1 MQSEAML
8 NECHSL
14 LQEANDI
21 GNIGPLNEFLATWG
35 QPEHAYI
42 YPNRC
47 SYLGLVQRIV
57 HTVNIFDMWND
68 VYFIDQ
74 ETGDVVQWTA
84 NDKLSDI
91 NIRFVG
97 AGDKEA
103 YGKFVREVISLTC
116 LSSDTFKNLV
126 PFPEGVKY

>member
-57 HTVNIFDMWND
+57 HTVNIFDCNNH
-68 VYFIDQ
+68 VYFINQ
-74 ETGDVVQWTA
+74 ENGVVVHWVATEE
-84 NDKLSDI
+84 LGDI
-91 NIRFVG
+91 NVRIVG
-97 AGDKEA
+97 ADDKEA

-116 LSSDTFKNLV
+116 LSADTFKNLV

>member
-8 NECHSL
+8 NECRSL

-47 SYLGLVQRIV
+47 NYLGLVQRIV
-57 HTVNIFDMWND
+57 HTVNIFDCNNH
-68 VYFIDQ
+68 VYFINQ
-74 ETGDVVQWTA
+74 ENGVVVHWVATEELGD
-84 NDKLSDI
+84 S
-91 NIRFVG
+91 NIRIVG
-97 AGDKEA
+97 ADDKEA
-103 YGKFVREVISLTC
+103 YGKFIREVISLTC
-116 LSSDTFKNLV
+116 LSTDTFKNLV
-126 PFPEGVKY
+126 PFPDGVKY